1 MGERRRRD
9 PADLRLQGRIG
20 ALKLHAMR
28 DPRETTA
35 KARQVFR
42 DSFEREVDPTGAL
55 PAEERRRRADFAR
68 RAHYARLARLSA
80 QARRARRRSER
91 PKVLETADR
100 SPRA

>member
-1 MGERRRRD
+1 MVERRRRD

-20 ALKLHAMR
+20 ALRLHALR

-42 DSFEREVDPTGAL
+42 DSFERLVDPAGVL
-55 PAEERRRRADFAR
+55 PPDERRRRADFAR

-80 QARRARRRSER
+80 QARRSRRR
-91 PKVLETADR
+91 
-100 SPRA
+100 